1 MPNRK
6 EGKWPRDFNALDKCL
21 LRHLFRGQGTT
32 SLRADEIKLWLT
44 NQSLVIVCTQ
54 AKAQPV
60 QPIVLKQNT
69 KTLTPVLDLLFLF
82 IFIFIII
89 IILRT

>member
-6 EGKWPRDFNALDKCL
+6 EGKWPRDFNTLDKCL

-54 AKAQPV
+54 AKAQP
-60 QPIVLKQNT
+60 IVLKQNT

-82 IFIFIII
+82 VFIII
-89 IILRT
+89 IIFLRT